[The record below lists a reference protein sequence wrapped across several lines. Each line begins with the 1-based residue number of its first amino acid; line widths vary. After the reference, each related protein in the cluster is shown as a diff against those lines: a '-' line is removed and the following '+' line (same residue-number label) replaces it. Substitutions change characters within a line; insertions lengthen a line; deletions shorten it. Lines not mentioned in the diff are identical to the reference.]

1 MGVGEGTNEMP
12 EHLLEDLRK
21 RPIYFKSNKQDEI
34 MVGVFI

>member
-21 RPIYFKSNKQDEI
+21 RTIYFKPNKQDEI